1 MAGCFRVSGE
11 SILLAVKVSPGAS
24 RSRVVGL
31 GNDRLRISIAAAA
44 EDGRANAEL
53 RSFLAKALS
62 CPRKD
67 IDLVSGEK
75 SRLKT
80 LRLPLSCLEKLE
92 TLVPPEEA

>member
-1 MAGCFRVSGE
+1 MAGCFRVSGGA
-11 SILLAVKVSPGAS
+11 ILLDVKVSPGAS
-24 RSRVVGL
+24 RSRIAGL
-31 GNDRLRISIAAAA
+31 GNDRLRMSIAAAP

-67 IDLVSGEK
+67 ITLVAGER

-80 LRLPLSCLEKLE
+80 LSLPLSCLE
-92 TLVPPEEA
+92 TLKTLIPSEKA